1 LGDGTEFELYG
12 PPNNRISAAD
22 MSVPVVLLVDDNEDC
37 RIIYGSTL
45 RHAGYRVRM
54 AKDGIECLA
63 SVSEELPDLI
73 LLDIGM
79 PRMDGMEALA
89 KLKENP
95 GACDIPVLAVSARV
109 GSDRQAEVLSAGF
122 TEVLLKPITP
132 GAILASV
139 QRHLPLKK
147 AEEN

>member
-1 LGDGTEFELYG
+1 
-12 PPNNRISAAD
+12 

-45 RHAGYRVRM
+45 RHAGYTVRT
-54 AKDGIECLA
+54 AVDGFQCLESA
-63 SVSEELPDLI
+63 TTERPDLI

-89 KLKENP
+89 ELKRDP
-95 GACDIPVLAVSARV
+95 RTTSIPVVAVSARV
-109 GSDRQAEVLSAGF
+109 NKDQQHAVLKAGF

-132 GAILASV
+132 AEILASV
-139 QRHLPLKK
+139 KRHVPLK
-147 AEEN
+147 N